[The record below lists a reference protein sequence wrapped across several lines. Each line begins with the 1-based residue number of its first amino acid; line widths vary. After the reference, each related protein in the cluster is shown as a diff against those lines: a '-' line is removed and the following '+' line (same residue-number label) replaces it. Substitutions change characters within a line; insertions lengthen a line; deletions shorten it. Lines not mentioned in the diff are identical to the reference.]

1 MRELRFLLALLQQ
14 ITDGVHAREAAAEA
28 YRVELAP
35 FHGPMLQRTFRWGLW
50 AGAGTEEVLA
60 GLGGARQ
67 SHEATAEQAR
77 TLLAAAAPVVQ
88 ARRAPRPAEGAS
100 CDRRGAAGPPGARR
114 CLPPTLLTR

>member
-50 AGAGTEEVLA
+50 AGAGT
-60 GLGGARQ
+60 GRGAFGASFFRPRV
-67 SHEATAEQAR
+67 E
-77 TLLAAAAPVVQ
+77 LAAATCGSLSG
-88 ARRAPRPAEGAS
+88 AETGAW
-100 CDRRGAAGPPGARR
+100 RE
-114 CLPPTLLTR
+114 

>member
-60 GLGGARQ
+60 GLGGAGGAWGGLGLAGGGWWRQ
-67 SHEATAEQAR
+67 KERVRFGVCKQC
-77 TLLAAAAPVVQ
+77 VCIGQ
-88 ARRAPRPAEGAS
+88 IF
-100 CDRRGAAGPPGARR
+100 
-114 CLPPTLLTR
+114 